1 MRLNNHSKIKLTEY
15 ILFSV
20 AFLLL
25 LVGFVLTMV
34 GSGSFAEYYIESVD
48 IDHFYESFRQF
59 FRSTIE
65 YSGVFYL
72 GFLFIILSV
81 FTFMI
86 SLVFVVID
94 YEYYTKKRKELG
106 IILTKINPSKEKVVS
121 VDVGAKYSEGIE
133 IDSRELDTI
142 AN

>member
-1 MRLNNHSKIKLTEY
+1 MKLNNHSKVKVTEY
-15 ILFSV
+15 VLFTI

-25 LVGFVLTMV
+25 LTGFILTMV
-34 GSGSFAEYYIESVD
+34 GSGTFSEYYVESVD
-48 IDHFYESFRQF
+48 IDHFYESFKEF
-59 FRSTIE
+59 FRITIE

-81 FTFMI
+81 FTFLV

-106 IILTKINPSKEKVVS
+106 IMLTKINPTKERVES
-121 VDVGAKYSEGIE
+121 VEVGAIYHEEIADDRE
-133 IDSRELDTI
+133 IDTI
-142 AN
+142 SN